1 MKPLLR
7 IFILISLLAGQVL
20 TAQAQK
26 KADRTSSGRAA
37 YGNTVPEFRA
47 HKKKN
52 KKSKKKAIKAVKRKR
67 ATNKRS
73 SYFSGRPY

>member
-52 KKSKKKAIKAVKRKR
+52 KKSKKKAIKRKR